1 MTYNENIKTS
11 IYKWRNNNREKYND
25 VCRVGC
31 RKWKEKNKDYHN
43 KKELERYY
51 YKKECLRL
59 RNILIDYVEQKPCEK
74 CSCSKSEYIYKDLF
88 LCIECYDTNYKIQN
102 NL

>member
-31 RKWKEKNKDYHN
+31 RKWKEKIKTIITKKNLKDIIT
-43 KKELERYY
+43 KK
-51 YKKECLRL
+51 
-59 RNILIDYVEQKPCEK
+59 NV
-74 CSCSKSEYIYKDLF
+74 
-88 LCIECYDTNYKIQN
+88 
-102 NL
+102 

>member
-51 YKKECLRL
+51 YKKE
-59 RNILIDYVEQKPCEK
+59 
-74 CSCSKSEYIYKDLF
+74 
-88 LCIECYDTNYKIQN
+88 
-102 NL
+102 